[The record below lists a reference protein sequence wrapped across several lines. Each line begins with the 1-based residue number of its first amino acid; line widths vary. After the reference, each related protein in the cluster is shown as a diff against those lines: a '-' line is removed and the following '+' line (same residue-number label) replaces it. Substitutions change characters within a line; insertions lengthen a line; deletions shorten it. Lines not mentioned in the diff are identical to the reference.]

1 MLTSVINALLKRT
14 LLGAYPGTVRATKPD
29 GSLDVEFDDLALR
42 GRGIPGVRV
51 GYGIAETA
59 ADVQDGTRVLVE
71 FAEGDPSQPVVA
83 AFSYS
88 ADKATVKI
96 GTDPRAVARDG
107 DVVRGVIDST
117 TVLAGMIGPP
127 SPKVAAVIAAGSGS
141 VLTLPPLTPIA
152 LTGASVEFEGRIT
165 VPRTKVCA

>member
-1 MLTSVINALLKRT
+1 MLTSVINALFGRT

-29 GSLDVEFDDLALR
+29 GSLDVEFDDLDLR

-51 GYGIAETA
+51 GYGIAETT

-83 AFSYS
+83 AFSY
-88 ADKATVKI
+88 AVDKATVKI

-107 DVVRGVIDST
+107 DVVTGVIDAAST
-117 TVLAGMIGPP
+117 LAGMIGPP
-127 SPKVAAVIAAGSGS
+127 SPKVAAVIAAGSGT
-141 VLTLPPLTPIA
+141 VTTLPPLTPIV
-152 LTGASVEFEGRIT
+152 LTGVSTKFEGRIT
-165 VPRTKVCA
+165 VPRTTVCA